1 VPHFSRPM
9 ATVKQIASCV
19 VTNSS
24 ITKGY
29 MRVSEISVKGLFGI
43 FNHVI
48 PLTHNDRVTII
59 HGPNGLGKTMML
71 RMIAALANGRISIF
85 ERVPFEQFL
94 VRFDDGSSVVIRHRD
109 APHDETKRRSKLDVT
124 LFNSNGEAMK
134 ESTTEDFPEVPRSVL
149 DAIDRKVPRPFG
161 RSGAGW
167 RNEESGQY
175 HTLDEILERFP
186 SVADYLPAKYR
197 VNAFST
203 VFDGIDAFFV
213 ETTRLSAEPS
223 TNEDAADRYY
233 FRSAQYDLD
242 GIAHQ
247 ESRPG
252 LGLRVDQYSKDVV
265 QRIKSALAD
274 YAKHSQES
282 DRTFPERL
290 VRFVRDRES
299 ALPERDILLK
309 MADLEGKRQRLISL
323 GFLDSESGLNDLTED
338 DVRRAPEALTIYVDD
353 VQKKLAVFDD
363 LSQRVGKLID
373 IVNERFRYKSLTL
386 HRERGFRLRTRSGD
400 TIQLEDLS
408 SGEQH
413 ELVVLYEL
421 LFRAP
426 RDGLILVDEPEISLH
441 VAWQSRFL
449 SDLMDILKL
458 TGSYGIVATHSPVI
472 IGTRWDLTQELK
484 GPEEQ
489 ESGSPQ

>member
-1 VPHFSRPM
+1 
-9 ATVKQIASCV
+9 
-19 VTNSS
+19 
-24 ITKGY
+24 
-29 MRVSEISVKGLFGI
+29 MRVSEISVEGLFGI

-48 PLTHNDRVTII
+48 PLSHSDRVTII

-71 RMIAALANGRISIF
+71 RMIAALTNGRISIF
-85 ERVPFEQFL
+85 ERVPFEQFS
-94 VRFDDGSSVVIRHRD
+94 VRFHDGSSVIIRHR
-109 APHDETKRRSKLDVT
+109 AASAADESKRRSKLDVT
-124 LFNSNGEAMK
+124 LFGSDGTALQQ
-134 ESTTEDFPEVPRSVL
+134 STNEDFPEVPRSVL
-149 DAIDRKVPRPFG
+149 DKIDQKVPRPFG
-161 RSGAGW
+161 RSGTGW
-167 RNEESGQY
+167 RNEETGQFY
-175 HTLDEILERFP
+175 SLDEILDRFP
-186 SVADYLPAKYR
+186 AVVDSLPAKYY

-203 VFDGIDAFFV
+203 AFDGIDAFFV
-213 ETTRLSAEPS
+213 ETTRLSAETS
-223 TNEDAADRYY
+223 SREDEISRYY
-233 FRSAQYDLD
+233 SRAMQNDL
-242 GIAHQ
+242 IVSSQ
-247 ESRPG
+247 ELRPV

-274 YAKHSQES
+274 YAKNSQES

-290 VRFVRDRES
+290 VRFVRDREHVLS
-299 ALPERDILLK
+299 ERDILQK
-309 MADLEGKRQRLISL
+309 MADLEVKRQRLISL

-338 DVRRAPEALTIYVDD
+338 DVRRAQEALTIYVDD

-386 HRERGFRLRTRSGD
+386 HRERGFRLKTRAGK

-449 SDLMDILKL
+449 TDLMDILKL

-489 ESGSPQ
+489 DLERPQ